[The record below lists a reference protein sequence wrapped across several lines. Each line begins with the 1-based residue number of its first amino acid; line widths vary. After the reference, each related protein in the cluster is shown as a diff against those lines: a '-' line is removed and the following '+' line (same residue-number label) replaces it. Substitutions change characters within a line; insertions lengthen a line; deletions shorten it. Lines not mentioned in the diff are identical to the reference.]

1 MPRCNARNVYESSF
15 ILCCK
20 AVLMLT
26 ESACI
31 LGTALGFYAFFF
43 AIFTYVVIEQL
54 KVGKGGAGG
63 EM

>member
-1 MPRCNARNVYESSF
+1 
-15 ILCCK
+15 
-20 AVLMLT
+20 MLT